1 MPDSKDIN
9 QLAEELKAAAGELR
23 GNIGE
28 FKSIKS
34 KVEELSG
41 QIAEVIGLKET
52 VALLESKMKA
62 PGAPSLPAAP
72 GADASKAAFMEFCMR
87 GKGGMSPEAI
97 KSLVVGDDSKGGYL
111 VPPDFQAAVI
121 KIMYDYSPIRS
132 VANVIPAS
140 SGEVQ
145 VPVESGDLGA
155 SWVGE
160 NDDSGDTQST
170 YKFGLKTITAYKIMG
185 RVDISNDLLDSS
197 PINVEGLL
205 RDRAGEKFGR
215 TEGLAF
221 ISGSGHKQP
230 EGIMTN
236 ASVSAVAG
244 GNASAITV
252 DGMLDLYGA
261 LKTAYDANARYIMN
275 KKTMVAIRKLKD
287 SNGLYYWQPAL
298 TAGLPETFNGVP
310 ILKCSDM
317 VDIAA
322 NAYPVA
328 YGDFRAAYTIVDSK
342 QMTVLRDDLTQAASD
357 LVRFIFRQRVGGLVV
372 NADAIKKMKIAT
384 SV

>member
-1 MPDSKDIN
+1 MADTKSIEQILSEMKSTAD
-9 QLAEELKAAAGELR
+9 ELR
-23 GNIGE
+23 GNMGE
-28 FKSIKS
+28 FKSIKG
-34 KVEELSG
+34 KVIELET
-41 QIAEVIGLKET
+41 QLKEVTGLKDV
-52 VALLESKMKA
+52 VALIESKMKA
-62 PGAPSLPAAP
+62 PGSASVAPVAE
-72 GADASKAAFMEFCMR
+72 ASKAAFMEFVMK

-111 VPPDFQAAVI
+111 VPADFQAAVI
-121 KIMYDYSPIRS
+121 KVMYDFSPIRS

-145 VPVESGDLGA
+145 LPIESGDIGA

-160 NDDSGDTQST
+160 NDDSGDSQST
-170 YKFGLKTITAYKIMG
+170 YKFGLKTLTAHKLMA

-197 PINVEGLL
+197 PVNVEGLL

-215 TEGLAF
+215 TEGTAF
-221 ISGSGHKQP
+221 ISGTGHKQP

-236 ASVSAVAG
+236 SSVAAVAG

-261 LKTAYDANARYIMN
+261 LKTAYDANARYIMS
-275 KKTMVAIRKLKD
+275 KKTMVGIRKLKD

-298 TAGLPETFNGVP
+298 TAGLPETFNGIP

-317 VDIAA
+317 ADIAA

-328 YGDFRAAYTIVDSK
+328 YGDFRAGYSIVDSK
-342 QMTVLRDDLTQAASD
+342 QMTVVRDELTQAAND
-357 LVRFIFRQRVGGLVV
+357 LVRFIFRQRVGGMVV

>member
-1 MPDSKDIN
+1 MADSKEIN

-34 KVEELSG
+34 KVEELKG
-41 QIAEVIGLKET
+41 QMAEIIGLKEA
-52 VALLESKMKA
+52 VALIESKMKA
-62 PGAPSLPAAP
+62 PGAPSVPSSP
-72 GADASKAAFMEFCMR
+72 DASKAAFMEFIMK
-87 GKGGMSPEAI
+87 GKGAMSPEAV
-97 KSLVVGDDSKGGYL
+97 KSLQIGDDSKGGYL
-111 VPPDFQAAVI
+111 VPAEFRAEVIRRVFDF
-121 KIMYDYSPIRS
+121 SPIRT
-132 VANVIPAS
+132 VANIIPAS
-140 SGEVQ
+140 RGEVQ
-145 VPVESGDLGA
+145 IPVESGDLGA

-160 NDDSGDTQST
+160 NESSGDTQST
-170 YKFGLKTITAYKIMG
+170 YAVGLETITAYKMVG
-185 RVDISNDLLDSS
+185 RVDVSNDLLDSS
-197 PINVEGLL
+197 PVNIEAML

-215 TEGLAF
+215 TEGTAF
-221 ISGSGHKQP
+221 ITGTGAKQP

-236 ASVSAVAG
+236 ADVAAVAG
-244 GNASAITV
+244 GDASAIKV

-317 VDIAA
+317 VDIGA
-322 NAYPVA
+322 NVYPVA
-328 YGDFRAAYTIVDSK
+328 YGDFRAGYSIADGM
-342 QMTVLRDDLTQAASD
+342 QMTVLRDDLTQSDYD
-357 LVRFIFRQRVGGLVV
+357 LVRFRFKQRVGGQVV
-372 NADAIKKMKIAT
+372 QPEAIKKMKIAT